1 MPTNRPR
8 NTDGRIARGERT
20 RDAIVDAHTTLL
32 REGVLKPT
40 AKVIAERAEV
50 SVRTLWANF
59 KDLEALLIET
69 TAYWD
74 NADLAL
80 RVTVDPDAPLAERIE
95 DFCAQRSR
103 RLENIAPA
111 ARSAVLG
118 EPFSAAL
125 ARSRQT
131 HVDRLRSEIETLFAH
146 ELAAAA
152 GSPGDALKYALITAT
167 GWPNWQL
174 LRDDFNLTSAEIAG
188 VMRHTLHAL
197 LDPLV

>member
-131 HVDRLRSEIETLFAH
+131 HVDRLRSEIETLFAR
-146 ELAAAA
+146 ELAGA
-152 GSPGDALKYALITAT
+152 PDDALKYALITAT

-174 LRDDFNLTSAEIAG
+174 LRDDFELAPEEIVA
-188 VMRHTLHAL
+188 VMRTTLHAL
-197 LDPLV
+197 LDPLA